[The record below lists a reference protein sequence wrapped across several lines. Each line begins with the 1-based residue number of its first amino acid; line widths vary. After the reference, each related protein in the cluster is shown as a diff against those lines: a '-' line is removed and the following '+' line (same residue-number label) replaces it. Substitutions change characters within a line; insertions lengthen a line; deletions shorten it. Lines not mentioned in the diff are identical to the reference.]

1 MYCIRRGLAAA
12 VGAALAIFCA
22 VAAPAQQATPAKPA
36 GPPPISS
43 VVQWNETPSGLK
55 YAELVIG
62 KGASPKD
69 GLIAVVH
76 FTGWLADGT
85 QFDSSRTRKPFGFK
99 LGSGQVIRGW
109 DEGVRGMKIGGKR
122 RLIIPGT
129 LGYGQ
134 RGVPGMIPPDATLT
148 FDIELLAVVDESKQP
163 APKAPPA
170 QPK

>member
-1 MYCIRRGLAAA
+1 MYCIRRGLFAA
-12 VGAALAIFCA
+12 VGTALAIVCA
-22 VAAPAQQATPAKPA
+22 GGAHAQQATPAKPA

-43 VVQWNETPSGLK
+43 VVQWQQTPSGLK

-62 KGASPKD
+62 TGASPKD
-69 GLIAVVH
+69 GLVAVVH

-109 DEGVRGMKIGGKR
+109 DEGVRGMKVGGQR
-122 RLIIPGT
+122 RLLIPGA
-129 LGYGQ
+129 LGYGS

-148 FDIELLAVVDESKQP
+148 FDIELLRVVDES
-163 APKAPPA
+163 APSARPAPPA

>member
-1 MYCIRRGLAAA
+1 M
-12 VGAALAIFCA
+12 VGAALAIACA
-22 VAAPAQQATPAKPA
+22 VAARAQEATPAQPA

-43 VVQWNETPSGLK
+43 VVQWKETPSGLK
-55 YAELVIG
+55 YAELVTG
-62 KGASPKD
+62 TGATPKD

-109 DEGVRGMKIGGKR
+109 DEGVRGMKVGGKR
-122 RLIIPGT
+122 RLVIPGT

-148 FDIELLAVVDESKQP
+148 FDIELLRVVDESVQP
-163 APKAPPA
+163 APPARPP

>member
-1 MYCIRRGLAAA
+1 MSHIHRGLAAA
-12 VGAALAIFCA
+12 VGAALTIVCAI
-22 VAAPAQQATPAKPA
+22 AAGAQQATPAKPA

-43 VVQWNETPSGLK
+43 VVQWKETPSGLK
-55 YAELVIG
+55 YAELATG
-62 KGASPKD
+62 TGASPAD

-109 DEGVRGMKIGGKR
+109 DEGVRGMKVGGKR
-122 RLIIPGT
+122 RLIISGM

-148 FDIELLAVVDESKQP
+148 FDIELLRVVDESAQS
-163 APKAPPA
+163 APRAKPA